1 MHTSACKTGD
11 MKTTL
16 MDVKFMVVILYNYIS
31 YCYWGGLWKDI
42 RDHFVLLLAT
52 ECEPIIIS
60 KS

>member
-1 MHTSACKTGD
+1 MHTSACKTGE

-16 MDVKFMVVILYNYIS
+16 MDVKFMVVILYDYVS
-31 YCYWGGLWKDI
+31 CCYWGGLSKGI